1 MVCIDMHWCA
11 DGWPVCVFL
20 CSLGVNVGAVSGHLE
35 NLAFPLFRC
44 EKMLKRRAFPRFL
57 HILCGL
63 RNEKTCT
70 NMAFRAGFGS
80 QWLRFEDCFSLSLF
94 FTFRHHTARVPI
106 PPLPSGV
113 GNIACQIPISVCAEL
128 DKRDSLR
135 SRSRRKKTSELPYR
149 WKKQKTD
156 GLIKDRSYYN
166 YSSFASSQSGG
177 QQRPERPASR

>member
-1 MVCIDMHWCA
+1 M
-11 DGWPVCVFL
+11 
-20 CSLGVNVGAVSGHLE
+20 GAVSGYLE

-166 YSSFASSQSGG
+166 YYNFCPKEENLRAVMVLLEEEFGG
-177 QQRPERPASR
+177 VDVSAADEVGLG